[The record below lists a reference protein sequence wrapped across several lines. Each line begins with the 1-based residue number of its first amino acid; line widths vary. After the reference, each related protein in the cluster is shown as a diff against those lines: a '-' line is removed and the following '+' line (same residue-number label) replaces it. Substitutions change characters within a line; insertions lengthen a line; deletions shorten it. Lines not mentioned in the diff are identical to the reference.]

1 MSLLPV
7 EDALARILAGATPT
21 EPEDVALVAASGRT
35 PSADLAALRTQ
46 PPFPSS
52 AMDGYAARAEDLALG
67 RALAVVGEAP
77 AGRAFAG
84 SVGPGQAVRIFTGA
98 PVPAGADTVIL
109 QENVEANAEG
119 VVPTVVEAKGRHVR
133 PAGLDFREGD
143 VLIRAGKRLD
153 PRAVAL
159 AAAMGRPT
167 IPVHRRPK
175 VALLATGDELVRP
188 GDPMRPDQI
197 VASNIY
203 AVAGMVEAAGGDALD
218 LGIATDDF
226 PALERGI
233 ARAEALGAD
242 VIVTLGGASVGDHD
256 LVQSALTAR
265 GMELGFWRIA
275 MRPGKPLIFGRL
287 GRTRIL
293 GLPGNP
299 VSAIVCAHLFLV
311 PLVRALCGDPSA
323 GEDRSELA
331 VLAESVP
338 ANDKRQDYVRVR
350 ITGRDAHG
358 TPKVAQFS
366 RQDSSMLRVFAE
378 ADALMIRPPGAPA
391 AAAGDAVRIIRL

>member
-1 MSLLPV
+1 MGLLLV
-7 EDALARILAGATPT
+7 EDALSRILAGAEPT
-21 EPEDVALVAASGRT
+21 ETEFVALAAAAGRT
-35 PSADLAALRTQ
+35 LARDLAATRTQ
-46 PPFPSS
+46 PPFPASS
-52 AMDGYAARAEDLALG
+52 MDGYAARAADLSAG
-67 RALAVVGEAP
+67 RALKVIGEAP

-84 SVGPGQAVRIFTGA
+84 RVGPGEAVRIFTGA
-98 PVPAGADTVIL
+98 PVPEGADTIFL
-109 QENVEANAEG
+109 QEYAIRDEAGVTPTAAEA
-119 VVPTVVEAKGRHVR
+119 PGRHIR
-133 PAGLDFREGD
+133 PAGLDFAEGD
-143 VLIRAGKRLD
+143 VLLRAGRRLD

-159 AAAMGRPT
+159 AAAMGHAS
-167 IPVHRRPK
+167 IPVRRRPK
-175 VALLATGDELVRP
+175 IALLATGDELVRP
-188 GDPMRPDQI
+188 GEAARPDQI
-197 VASNIY
+197 VASNIF
-203 AVAGMVEAAGGDALD
+203 AVAGLAEAAGGEAID

-233 ARAEALGAD
+233 AQAEALGAD

-265 GMELGFWRIA
+265 GMELGFWRVA

-299 VSAIVCAHLFLV
+299 VSAIVCCRLFLT
-311 PLVRALCGDPSA
+311 PLVRALCGDPEA
-323 GEDRSELA
+323 GRDPSEPA
-331 VLAESVP
+331 TLAEALP

-358 TPKVAQFS
+358 LPLVAQFP

-378 ADALMIRPPGAPA
+378 ADALLIRPPEAPA
-391 AAAGDAVRIIRL
+391 ASAGETVRIIRL

>member
-1 MSLLPV
+1 
-7 EDALARILAGATPT
+7 
-21 EPEDVALVAASGRT
+21 
-35 PSADLAALRTQ
+35 
-46 PPFPSS
+46 
-52 AMDGYAARAEDLALG
+52 MDGYAARAVDLSAG
-67 RALAVVGEAP
+67 RALKVIGEAP

-84 SVGPGQAVRIFTGA
+84 RVGPGEAVRIFTGA
-98 PVPAGADTVIL
+98 PVPEGADTIFL
-109 QENVEANAEG
+109 QENAIRTEEG
-119 VVPTVVEAKGRHVR
+119 VTPTTAEAPGRHIR
-133 PAGLDFREGD
+133 PAGLDFAEGD
-143 VLIRAGKRLD
+143 VLLRAGRRLD

-159 AAAMGRPT
+159 AAAMGHAS
-167 IPVHRRPK
+167 IPVWRRPK
-175 VALLATGDELVRP
+175 IALLATGDELVRP
-188 GDPMRPDQI
+188 GEAARPDQI
-197 VASNIY
+197 VASNIF
-203 AVAGMVEAAGGDALD
+203 AVAGLAEAAGGEAID

-233 ARAEALGAD
+233 AQAEAMGAD

-265 GMELGFWRIA
+265 GMELGFWRVA

-299 VSAIVCAHLFLV
+299 VSAIVCGRLFLT
-311 PLVRALCGDPSA
+311 PLVRALCGDPEA
-323 GEDRSELA
+323 GRDPSEPA
-331 VLAESVP
+331 TLAEAVP

-358 TPKVAQFS
+358 LPLVAQFP

-378 ADALMIRPPGAPA
+378 ADALLIRPPEAPA
-391 AAAGDAVRIIRL
+391 ASAGETVRIIRL